1 MKRKSSFQELNQDH
15 DLQQLDESS
24 QSSSRPRLP
33 PQQPVSQ
40 PPTIPGGA
48 AEHPLLSTA
57 PWPYYQQYQL
67 TQPPSAYYIPVPP
80 PQSRM
85 PGGSAAPPPSSN
97 PPTNQHQ
104 PPWPDN
110 LSLLEELNKEAM
122 NAKLTPSPP
131 LSPPPHPPPS
141 PPPYPWATKEVGNHR
156 AGVRSLHDLRSN
168 GITMISG
175 RVICRFCNTQTTIKY
190 NVLQRFSLLKTFI
203 RRNKNTMTELRE
215 APEAWKNPEEKL
227 RRCMERDRGCG
238 QNNALIPYNAV
249 PPRSMNWLFM
259 LLGQTLGL
267 CTTDDLQYLVNERS
281 DNKPRLLYLAFLSL
295 CKQLKPDEPNF
306 DP

>member
-1 MKRKSSFQELNQDH
+1 MKRKSQDH
-15 DLQQLDESS
+15 DHQQLDDSS
-24 QSSSRPRLP
+24 QSSSRPRRP
-33 PQQPVSQ
+33 PQQPVFQ

-57 PWPYYQQYQL
+57 PWSYYQHYQV
-67 TQPPSAYYIPVPP
+67 TQPPSAAAAYYIPVPP

-85 PGGSAAPPPSSN
+85 PGGSLAPPPSSN
-97 PPTNQHQ
+97 APTNQHQ

-131 LSPPPHPPPS
+131 PSPQLPPHPPQS
-141 PPPYPWATKEVGNHR
+141 PPPYPMGDKRNRWP
-156 AGVRSLHDLRSN
+156 
-168 GITMISG
+168 
-175 RVICRFCNTQTTIKY
+175 FCNTQTTIKY
-190 NVLQRFSLLKTFI
+190 NLLQRFSLLKNFI
-203 RRNKNTMTELRE
+203 RRNKNAMTELRE
-215 APEAWKNPEEKL
+215 APEAWNNPEEKF

-238 QNNALIPYNAV
+238 QNNALIPHNPV

-295 CKQLKPDEPNF
+295 CKQLKPDEPIF